1 MDNLSKNIKIDNPD
15 EDGKVDK
22 NYELYKLLIENTSD
36 YVSLIDVTGRYIYLS
51 PSHRQLGYVPEE
63 LIGRSATEML
73 HPDDKERLQKKLFDV
88 AKQITGSKLK
98 SFVGIKEELD
108 LMKIDFK
115 WPDNSGNWHNFES
128 TPDIVKNPFGIGYA
142 ILLVTKDVTDRKLA
156 VEALRESE
164 EKYRNLIDN
173 MQEGV
178 FIIQDFKVRFA
189 NESFARLCGYSVE
202 EVIDKDF
209 RNFIAPEDLKIVA
222 YRYLKRLAGFNVPKE
237 YEIRLMHIDGKTKIT
252 VNLNV
257 GIIKYD
263 GRDATMGTAKDIT
276 DKKRSEAEK
285 EKLLKA
291 ISTCTEGI
299 AITDENDRYIYTNA
313 AFAGIYGY
321 SQKEL
326 IGKTWK
332 DNNQQEMIGHGEKI
346 THETFQENDNGSF
359 NGELSAIRKDG
370 TKLPIDMRA
379 TALPDEKGKYMG
391 HVCVVRDITERKV
404 AEEVHI
410 ENVRLSHASTAKSE
424 FLANMSHEL
433 RTPLNSIIG
442 FSELMKLK
450 ISGDLNAKQ
459 EKYLE
464 NVLTS
469 SKHLLNIINDI
480 LDLSKVESGK
490 IELNIEKISVPD
502 LIDECLILIKER
514 TTINKI
520 KVKKKLDT
528 SLLFIEADKL
538 RLKQVL
544 FNLLSNASKFIK
556 PEGCTITIRTI
567 NDGNMARF
575 QVSDTGIGI
584 RENDICHL
592 FKDFEQI
599 DSGLTRNYEGTGL
612 GLAISKRLVE
622 LHGGTITVES
632 RYGEGST
639 FTFAIPIR
647 AKKIE

>member
-1 MDNLSKNIKIDNPD
+1 MDN
-15 EDGKVDK
+15 K

-73 HPDDKERLQKKLFDV
+73 HPDDKERLQKKLLEAV
-88 AKQITGSKLK
+88 KMITGSKLR
-98 SFVGIKEELD
+98 SFVGIKEDLD
-108 LMKIDFK
+108 AGKIDFR
-115 WPDNSGNWHNFES
+115 WPDNSGNWHYFES
-128 TPDIVKNPFGIGYA
+128 TPDIVRNPFGNGYA
-142 ILLVTKDVTDRKLA
+142 ILLVTRDVTERKLA

-178 FIIQDFKVRFA
+178 FIIQDFKLRFA
-189 NESFARLCGYSVE
+189 NESFARLCGFSVE

-222 YRYLKRLAGFNVPKE
+222 YRYLKRLAGFNVQKE
-237 YEIRLMHIDGKTKIT
+237 YEIRLMHIDGKTRIT

-257 GIIKYD
+257 GIIKYN

-313 AFAGIYGY
+313 AFAGIFGY

-326 IGKTWK
+326 IGRTWK
-332 DNNQQEMIGHGEKI
+332 DITRQKMTGHGEKI
-346 THETFQENDNGSF
+346 TLETFQKNEIGSF
-359 NGELSAIRKDG
+359 NGELSALRKDG
-370 TKLPIDMRA
+370 TTLPIDMRA
-379 TALPDEKGKYMG
+379 TALPDENGKYIG
-391 HVCVVRDITERKV
+391 HVCVVRDIIERKM

-410 ENVRLSHASTAKSE
+410 ENIRLSHASKAKSE

-442 FSELMKLK
+442 FSELMKQK

-490 IELNIEKISVPD
+490 IELNIEKISVPG
-502 LIDECLILIKER
+502 LIDECLILIKEK
-514 TTINKI
+514 TTKNKI
-520 KVKKKLDT
+520 KVKKNLDA
-528 SLLFIEADKL
+528 SLLFIEADKV

-556 PEGCTITIRTI
+556 PEGCTITIRTK

-584 RENDICHL
+584 REKDICNL

-599 DSGLTRNYEGTGL
+599 DSGLTKNYEGTGL
-612 GLAISKRLVE
+612 GLSISKKLIE
-622 LHGGTITVES
+622 LHGGTIKAES
-632 RYGEGST
+632 TYGEGST
-639 FTFAIPIR
+639 FTFSIPI
-647 AKKIE
+647 KSKEMK